1 MLSTNQK
8 PKRVVPSPG
17 VLFSIPGITLLLFGF
32 VVPLLLIVVFS
43 FMPAKTFG
51 LGHMPTLQNYNEI
64 LGSDTYIT
72 SLLWSLF
79 LAGLTT
85 AILLVVCYPLAFAM
99 AKIFNRGA
107 TLVTLAVVLLLFVSE
122 NIRLFGWSLTLM
134 KGGIIDG
141 TLKQFGLGLDNALYN
156 IPVIVFGMSYV
167 YLPFMLFP
175 LVLGI
180 SMIPDQVREAAND
193 LGANRWLIFRSID
206 LPLSSPGIL
215 IGSLLTFVL
224 SVGAVSEAKILGGG
238 KVIPITQNIES
249 IFSYAQNWPLGS
261 ALSTALLLII
271 GGMLTFVL
279 SKVELDRLFRK

>member
-1 MLSTNQK
+1 MQIGHKKKSWGINSGLMFSL
-8 PKRVVPSPG
+8 PG
-17 VLFSIPGITLLLFGF
+17 MALLLFGF

-43 FMPAKTFG
+43 FMPPKSFNLA
-51 LGHMPTLQNYNEI
+51 HAPTLANYGEI
-64 LGSDTYIT
+64 MTGTYVT

-79 LAGLTT
+79 LAGSTT
-85 AILLVVCYPLAFAM
+85 VILLIVCYPLAFAM
-99 AKIFNRGA
+99 AKVFNRGA
-107 TLVTLAVVLLLFVSE
+107 TLITLAVVLLLFVSE
-122 NIRLFGWSLTLM
+122 NIRLFGWVLSLM
-134 KGGIIDG
+134 KGGIFDG
-141 TLKQFGLGLDNALYN
+141 TLKQMGGGLDNALYN

-180 SMIPDQVREAAND
+180 SMIPDSVREAAND

-238 KVIPITQNIES
+238 KIIPITQDIES
-249 IFSYAQNWPLGS
+249 VFSYAQNWPLGS
-261 ALSTALLLII
+261 ALSAALLFII
-271 GGMLTFVL
+271 AGVLTTVL
-279 SKVELDRLFRK
+279 SRVELDRLFRK

>member
-1 MLSTNQK
+1 MLSNNQK
-8 PKRVVPSPG
+8 PKRVAPSPG
-17 VLFSIPGITLLLFGF
+17 VLFSIPGIALLLFGF
-32 VVPLLLIVVFS
+32 IVPLLLIVVFS

-107 TLVTLAVVLLLFVSE
+107 TLITLAVVLLLFVSE

-134 KGGIIDG
+134 KGGVFDG

-156 IPVIVFGMSYV
+156 VPVIVFGMSYV

-193 LGANRWLIFRSID
+193 LGANWWLIFRSID

-271 GGMLTFVL
+271 GGMLTYVL

>member
-64 LGSDTYIT
+64 LGSGTYIT

-249 IFSYAQNWPLGS
+249 VFSYAQNWPLGS

>member
-17 VLFSIPGITLLLFGF
+17 ALFSIPGIALLLFGF
-32 VVPLLLIVVFS
+32 IVPLLLIMVFS

-51 LGHMPTLQNYNEI
+51 LGHMPKLQNYNEI
-64 LGSDTYIT
+64 LGSDTYVT

-107 TLVTLAVVLLLFVSE
+107 TLITLAVVLLLFVSE

-156 IPVIVFGMSYV
+156 VPVIVFGMSYV

-193 LGANRWLIFRSID
+193 LGANWWLIFRSID

-249 IFSYAQNWPLGS
+249 VFSYAQNWPLGS

-271 GGMLTFVL
+271 GGMLTYVL